1 VSYVIHLE
9 WLEGTTS
16 PFSENVDGS
25 YVKTY
30 DPDAFNGQGDMTATH
45 DSKEA
50 KRFPDAK
57 AAMEFYRQV
66 STVRPVRGDGKPNRP
81 LTAFTV
87 SFKSVAD

>member
-9 WLEGTTS
+9 WLEGTS
-16 PFSENVDGS
+16 VNGRNVDGQYLRS
-25 YVKTY
+25 Y
-30 DPDAFNGQGDMTATH
+30 DPDAFDGQGDMTATH
-45 DSKEA
+45 DLKEA
-50 KRFPDAK
+50 KHFSDIK